1 MSITSRKDTM
11 MTERHEEIKST
22 AAINGHPIHPMLIAF
37 PIAFLVGA
45 FVTDVVYAI
54 TDGAFW
60 SQASLWLLIA
70 GIATA
75 LFAAL
80 FGLID
85 FATIQRVRDHR
96 IAWWHMGLNLL
107 AVALAAI
114 NLALRLTSDGDTMP
128 LGLILSAAV
137 TGLLTISG
145 WLGGEMTFRHKIGV
159 NSAVDD
165 LEDTVSHRAYGA
177 SD

>member
-1 MSITSRKDTM
+1 

-45 FVTDVVYAI
+45 FVTDVLYAI
-54 TDGAFW
+54 NDDVFW
-60 SQASLWLLIA
+60 ARASLWLLVA

-85 FATIQRVRDHR
+85 FATIKRVRDHR

-107 AVALAAI
+107 SVALAGV
-114 NLALRLTSDGDTMP
+114 NLALRVMNGDETIMP
-128 LGLILSAAV
+128 LGLALSAAV

-159 NSAVDD
+159 NSVTDEA
-165 LEDTVSHRAYGA
+165 EETARHRAYGA
-177 SD
+177 GD

>member
-1 MSITSRKDTM
+1 
-11 MTERHEEIKST
+11 MTESHEEIRST

-45 FVTDVVYAI
+45 FVTDIVYAI
-54 TDGAFW
+54 NDDGFW

-80 FGLID
+80 FGFID
-85 FATIQRVRDHR
+85 FATIKRVRDHR

-107 AVALAAI
+107 AVGLAAV
-114 NLALRLTSDGDTMP
+114 NLILRLTGGDAAIMP
-128 LGLILSAAV
+128 LGLVLSAAV
-137 TGLLTISG
+137 TGLLTLSG

-159 NSAVDD
+159 SSTPDD
-165 LEDTVSHRAYGA
+165 LEDTATRRAYGA
-177 SD
+177 GD

>member
-1 MSITSRKDTM
+1 MAD
-11 MTERHEEIKST
+11 RHEEIRST
-22 AAINGHPIHPMLIAF
+22 AAISGHPIHPMLIGF

-45 FVTDVVYAI
+45 FVTDMVYAI

-60 SQASLWLLIA
+60 SEASLWLLIA

-85 FATIQRVRDHR
+85 FATIRRVRDHR

-114 NLALRLTSDGDTMP
+114 NLVLRLMSDSNVMP
-128 LGLILSAAV
+128 LGLVLSAAV
-137 TGLLTISG
+137 VGLLTISG

-159 NSAVDD
+159 NSVTDET
-165 LEDTVSHRAYGA
+165 EDIATRRAYGA